1 MNYQKK
7 SRTFYTHKEF
17 SAGELGECLESG
29 WKIKK
34 THKGEIILVAHRR
47 GVNAQDGGSL
57 VVLSIRS

>member
-1 MNYQKK
+1 MNNQKM
-7 SRTFYTHKEF
+7 RWTFYTHKEF
-17 SAGELGECLESG
+17 VFAGELGECLESG

-34 THKGEIILVAHRR
+34 HTTHRR